1 MVCKPMSSTLDW
13 QPYRPHLQLSTQAK
27 SWLLDQQSLTHKLVK
42 ASDNHFR
49 VQRLKQVWA
58 VPTRSEQQALGMRP
72 REVGLIREVFLFCH
86 EQPWVYARSVLPYRS
101 LCGPLRFL
109 RFLQH
114 SSLGSELF
122 KYPQLERHGFDIA
135 LVASSELPVH
145 IKQSSLYA
153 RRSIFSLQNNP
164 VLVAEFFLPD
174 SPLY

>member
-1 MVCKPMSSTLDW
+1 MLNHTLDW
-13 QPYRPHLQLSTQAK
+13 QTYRPHLQFPKQAK
-27 SWLLDQQSLTHKLVK
+27 SWLLDQQSLTHKLIK
-42 ASDNHFR
+42 ASDNNFR

-58 VPTRSEQQALGMRP
+58 VPNQSEQQALAMRP
-72 REVGLIREVFLFCH
+72 REVALIREVFLYCN

-122 KYPQLERHGFDIA
+122 KYPHLERHGFDIA
-135 LVASSELPVH
+135 VVASNELP
-145 IKQSSLYA
+145 IKLEPHALYA
-153 RRSIFSLQNNP
+153 RRSVFSLQQNP